1 MSRAGLSQPP
11 SSVATSTT
19 IWPPTRNT
27 LVVAVGDVSGKGA
40 PAALYGAFAA
50 ELVRSR
56 TMRRRF
62 TPEKFSVSGVLQVM
76 NTILHERQLEEYF
89 CTLCYA
95 FFDFKAHTATLSNS
109 GLPYPIHCTKDDCS
123 QIELPGV
130 PLGSFPGVTYDE
142 VTLPLRKGD
151 VFVFCSDGIFE
162 AMNEEGDEEFGALRL
177 CDVVRE
183 YRAPDGERDCR
194 CDLRRGRRIS
204 ARRAASGRHDRRRGQ
219 NRRQGRGQ
227 ERRMTRASS

>member
-1 MSRAGLSQPP
+1 
-11 SSVATSTT
+11 
-19 IWPPTRNT
+19 
-27 LVVAVGDVSGKGA
+27 VSGKGA

-62 TPEKFSVSGVLQVM
+62 TPDKFSVSGVLQVM
-76 NTILHERQLEEYF
+76 NTILHERQLEEYY

-95 FFDFKAHTATLSNS
+95 FFDFKAHTVTISNS
-109 GLPYPIHCTKDDCS
+109 GLPYPIRCTKDVCE

-151 VFVFCSDGIFE
+151 LFVFCSDGIFE
-162 AMNEEGDEEFGALRL
+162 AMNGDGDEFGARRL

-183 YRAPDGERDCR
+183 YRTS
-194 CDLRRGRRIS
+194 S
-204 ARRAASGRHDRRRGQ
+204 ARAIVDAVFDAVAAFQHGAPRHDD
-219 NRRQGRGQ
+219 
-227 ERRMTRASS
+227 MTAVAVKMIGKGEIKSA

>member
-1 MSRAGLSQPP
+1 MC
-11 SSVATSTT
+11 
-19 IWPPTRNT
+19 
-27 LVVAVGDVSGKGA
+27 
-40 PAALYGAFAA
+40 
-50 ELVRSR
+50 
-56 TMRRRF
+56 RRF

-76 NTILHERQLEEYF
+76 NTILHERQLDEYF

-109 GLPYPIHCTKDDCS
+109 GLPYPIHCTRDECT

-162 AMNEEGDEEFGALRL
+162 AMDGEGQEFGAMRL
-177 CDVVRE
+177 CEVVRE
-183 YRAPDGERDCR
+183 YRQQTPKGIVDAIFDAVAAFQRGAP
-194 CDLRRGRRIS
+194 
-204 ARRAASGRHDRRRGQ
+204 RHDD
-219 NRRQGRGQ
+219 
-227 ERRMTRASS
+227 MTAVAVKIVGKGEIKSAS